1 MRFGA
6 PVVLLGAVAGLAAVA
21 CYGLMVTAGMT
32 GLSAQAVIA
41 AAASFGP
48 LLLVASFGLRAAVG
62 FRRPNPAG
70 DLAFVFNAVAG
81 ALVTAML
88 LVQIGVGDAFPAER
102 DAAMTVTV
110 KMVDRVQ
117 LSLDMAWDV
126 FVSWG
131 TILFGLSMIGR
142 APFGPLIGI
151 PGIAV
156 GGALL
161 GLNLLAFPKLPTEVG
176 WPDLGPAVGGWYLLV
191 SLATLTGLA
200 FGRFRAAAD

>member
-6 PVVLLGAVAGLAAVA
+6 PVVLLGAVAGVAAVA
-21 CYGLMVTAGMT
+21 SYGSMVTADMI
-32 GLSAQAVIA
+32 GLSAPAVVA
-41 AAASFGP
+41 LAASFGP
-48 LLLVASFGLRAAVG
+48 LLLVASFGLREAVG
-62 FRRPNPAG
+62 FGRPNPAG
-70 DLAFVFNAVAG
+70 DLAFAFNALAG

-102 DAAMTVTV
+102 DAAMAITV
-110 KMVDRVQ
+110 KMIDRVQ

-126 FVSWG
+126 FVCWG
-131 TILFGLSMIGR
+131 TVLFGLSMIGR

-156 GGALL
+156 GGAAF

-176 WPDLGPAVGGWYLLV
+176 WPDVGPAVGGWYLLV
-191 SLATLTGLA
+191 ALATFAGLA
-200 FGRFRAAAD
+200 SGRFKSDAD